1 MRNILSV
8 GLPVFNEENFLEETL
23 VSILNQSFSEFE
35 LIISDNNSTDSTQK
49 FIENWVQKVK
59 MRIK

>member
-35 LIISDNNSTDSTQK
+35 LINGNVPEYILLD
-49 FIENWVQKVK
+49 
-59 MRIK
+59 